1 MQHAKQKKM
10 IKKKLSF
17 DVIRTILVLSVG
29 AERPYDLA
37 VVSIAPGSLMK
48 TASGL

>member
-10 IKKKLSF
+10 IKKLSF
-17 DVIRTILVLSVG
+17 DVFRTILALSVG